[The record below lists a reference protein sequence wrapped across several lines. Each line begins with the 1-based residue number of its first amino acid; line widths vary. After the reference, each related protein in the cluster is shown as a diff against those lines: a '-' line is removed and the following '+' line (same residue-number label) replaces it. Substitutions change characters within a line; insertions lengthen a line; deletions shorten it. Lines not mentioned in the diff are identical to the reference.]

1 MASWSKWIPR
11 SALRRECAPDATVS
25 HTPRGTSTAS
35 HAASPAKGILLQ
47 EPKDPEEMVL
57 KALLHGTQ
65 LLVFALAVFDLIMTY
80 AFTNRSCVP

>member
-1 MASWSKWIPR
+1 M
-11 SALRRECAPDATVS
+11 
-25 HTPRGTSTAS
+25 
-35 HAASPAKGILLQ
+35 Q

>member
-1 MASWSKWIPR
+1 MPR

-25 HTPRGTSTAS
+25 HMPRGTSTAS
-35 HAASPAKGILLQ
+35 HAVWPIKGILLQ

-65 LLVFALAVFDLIMTY
+65 LLVFALAVFDLVMTY
-80 AFTNRSCVP
+80 AFTNHSCVP